1 MATECDGS
9 SSATIYFR
17 AKGAGEYEKF
27 YTENCPVAVRVDGG
41 GPFRSEDGLAY
52 RAIYGCIFPFTELN
66 LDEYGTNR
74 RFDIFLFAPFGQ
86 PYAEYW
92 NPGGAVSSQT
102 RIYFPDGSGLWQDY
116 PLAGST
122 IYSDDYEPLI
132 PSGFRL
138 IQVYDIYTDGRLLWD
153 ALTGGQEGGSK
164 ITIVDSQNKTFE
176 KSFNSEIE
184 WYSACDCEEGCLPIY
199 ADEDFDFFICLCA
212 EEDDEDIEKMK
223 ERIKQELL
231 VELPP
236 IIKSQLQA
244 ELVPELVQQLP
255 ENETFKGKVVDS
267 VKAALA
273 ADDAFKNGIKDAVK
287 TALLA
292 DAEFKTAMSTATK
305 ERFVSDLPYQ
315 KEWIDIIA
323 AAIKAKADGDANGYP
338 MDVGGV
344 EVRVK
349 QLENVP
355 QSLSFAAGAS
365 LTSSAIEDAL
375 AAKYGG
381 AWHTSGYATANGK
394 TTANITQIS

>member
-17 AKGAGEYEKF
+17 AKGAAEYERF
-27 YTENCPVAVRVDGG
+27 YTENCPVDVQVGG
-41 GPFRSEDGLAY
+41 GPFVPIPGRFYRNLWGFVIPYDELGLNAY
-52 RAIYGCIFPFTELN
+52 GVNAFYNIGQTALWGDPFLVFVDKSGTNSPSYYKIFYPSADEGWELFPFYYL
-66 LDEYGTNR
+66 
-74 RFDIFLFAPFGQ
+74 PFYDGDQPRQ
-86 PYAEYW
+86 PY
-92 NPGGAVSSQT
+92 
-102 RIYFPDGSGLWQDY
+102 
-116 PLAGST
+116 
-122 IYSDDYEPLI
+122 
-132 PSGFRL
+132 GFKL
-138 IQVYDIYTDGRLLWD
+138 LQVYSRWELVWD
-153 ALTGGQEGGSK
+153 ALTGGQGGGK
-164 ITIVDSQNKTFE
+164 ITITDSLGTIFE

-212 EEDDEDIEKMK
+212 EDDEDIEKMK

-273 ADDAFKNGIKDAVK
+273 ADNAFKNGIKDAVK
-287 TALLA
+287 AALIA
-292 DAEFKTAMSTATK
+292 DAEFKTAMSNATK

-338 MDVGGV
+338 MDVLGV